1 MANRNC
7 EVCGETMS
15 KGWNGIVTK
24 FNCRHCEEK
33 CHCGKDG
40 HALNSINCPVHS
52 IKKRMERLI
61 GSKSS
66 DYNKGVQDCIN
77 ILGF

>member
-1 MANRNC
+1 MNY
-7 EVCGETMS
+7 ETQ
-15 KGWNGIVTK
+15 
-24 FNCRHCEEK
+24 EEFEHFEGAMEQSVPQEE

-40 HALNSINCPVHS
+40 HALCSINCPVHS
-52 IKKRMERLI
+52 VKKRMEALI

-77 ILGF
+77 ILGI

>member
-1 MANRNC
+1 MNY
-7 EVCGETMS
+7 ETQ
-15 KGWNGIVTK
+15 
-24 FNCRHCEEK
+24 EEFEHFEGAMEQSVPQESD

-40 HALNSINCPVHS
+40 HALHSINCPVHS

-77 ILGF
+77 ILGI